1 MCDRCHDTPEA
12 GLWGYWAWPI
22 GSWLT
27 GSWAAGLLWLQVP
40 VHHAFR
46 MTLQFESTE
55 TRAQA
60 TDLRSHPLKRCCP
73 C

>member
-27 GSWAAGLLWLQVP
+27 GSWAAGLP
-40 VHHAFR
+40 VASSSCASCF
-46 MTLQFESTE
+46 SNDV
-55 TRAQA
+55 AV
-60 TDLRSHPLKRCCP
+60 
-73 C
+73 